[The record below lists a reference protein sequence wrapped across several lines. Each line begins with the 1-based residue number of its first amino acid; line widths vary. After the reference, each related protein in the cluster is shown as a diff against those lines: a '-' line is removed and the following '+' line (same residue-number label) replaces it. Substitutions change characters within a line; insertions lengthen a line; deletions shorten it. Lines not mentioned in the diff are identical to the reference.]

1 MSELRDYQIEAVGA
15 VRARHQNASDAL
27 LVMPTGAGKTRV
39 MLEVVRRALGER
51 EDARCMILL
60 NRVQLVEQ
68 TAKVASS
75 HIEEVGL
82 FCASLSKNAESRL
95 TIGSVQSVSR
105 GEIPTTNL
113 IVVDEAHQIEA
124 DMYNKIIES
133 ARAKNP
139 DLKLLGCTAT
149 PYTASG
155 GYIYGPEKIFK
166 SVTYT
171 KSLSWMISRGY
182 LVPPRTKHMAEAFD
196 SKGVPILAGEYNQGA
211 LEDLVLSDN
220 SKLERQVKDALSRL
234 TERKK
239 CAWACVSIKHAEAV
253 YRLISEDAALVH
265 SEMTPT
271 ERAYHMRSFEEGA
284 ARHMVFVSILSQ
296 GYDCFDAKTEILTSA
311 GWRNINS
318 KIGPNEKVYSLNKAG
333 KLELVPI
340 EKTASRFLRTGEKL
354 ISIKN
359 QHFDICI
366 TENHRFCHRGDDGKI
381 YLSKFAEMP
390 QRAQM
395 IIGSIPQKKK
405 PGIGLSYS
413 EAWVLGMFW
422 ADGSESRGRVEI
434 SQSKPAMVRK
444 IRNLLRQTGI
454 DYWERKRLIASG
466 YKSNHK
472 YLHSFYLPKGTHS
485 GSYARRGISQIYG
498 RLFTKKIQ
506 DELMQMNVKEFMA
519 LWDGYLDGNGSWPK
533 NKNKLPFA
541 TISRKEHLDFFTHK
555 AIELGFS
562 CAYGSHL
569 TKNKVR
575 VYQLRISEKLNR
587 GLNLEPKR
595 KHGRGAT
602 IKFSS
607 ARQRVWCISNKNE
620 TLITRRNGR
629 VVVMGNCPAIDS
641 IVLMRPTR
649 SSGLYVQTVGRGLRV
664 APGKQDCLVLDYGRV
679 VENCGPL
686 DAPYVRQKGS
696 KNKDAPIPMKFCPAC
711 LEYMKQADMTC
722 PACGFVFEKPK
733 KKPANNLTD
742 KPHDGNLLG
751 SVIKPEW
758 RTVERKVSVEAYL
771 SKKGN
776 RCYRVYYHCRNLLMR
791 TVQEYVM
798 PDRMSSHPVFLHA
811 DTPDFADTKTWDEL
825 YTRSRNNLLF
835 VDAGLEA
842 VYIEWDGM
850 FPKIRNARF
859 SDDVYE
865 SKKGFDPQDG
875 LLAFKGEYPGD
886 VPTRGGSGS

>member
-105 GEIPTTNL
+105 GEIPATNL

-166 SVTYT
+166 SVTYA

-253 YRLISEDAALVH
+253 YRLIAEDAALVH

-296 GYDCFDAKTEILTSA
+296 GYDF
-311 GWRNINS
+311 
-318 KIGPNEKVYSLNKAG
+318 
-333 KLELVPI
+333 
-340 EKTASRFLRTGEKL
+340 
-354 ISIKN
+354 
-359 QHFDICI
+359 
-366 TENHRFCHRGDDGKI
+366 
-381 YLSKFAEMP
+381 
-390 QRAQM
+390 
-395 IIGSIPQKKK
+395 
-405 PGIGLSYS
+405 
-413 EAWVLGMFW
+413 
-422 ADGSESRGRVEI
+422 
-434 SQSKPAMVRK
+434 
-444 IRNLLRQTGI
+444 
-454 DYWERKRLIASG
+454 
-466 YKSNHK
+466 
-472 YLHSFYLPKGTHS
+472 
-485 GSYARRGISQIYG
+485 
-498 RLFTKKIQ
+498 
-506 DELMQMNVKEFMA
+506 
-519 LWDGYLDGNGSWPK
+519 
-533 NKNKLPFA
+533 
-541 TISRKEHLDFFTHK
+541 
-555 AIELGFS
+555 
-562 CAYGSHL
+562 
-569 TKNKVR
+569 
-575 VYQLRISEKLNR
+575 
-587 GLNLEPKR
+587 
-595 KHGRGAT
+595 
-602 IKFSS
+602 
-607 ARQRVWCISNKNE
+607 
-620 TLITRRNGR
+620 
-629 VVVMGNCPAIDS
+629 PAIDS

-886 VPTRGGSGS
+886 VPTRGGSSS

>member
-1 MSELRDYQIEAVGA
+1 MNEAIGITASGIKPVYRLQLTDRSIKATACHRVMTNRGFVRLDQLKTGDAVMCDTPLPRKKRGRKARKKYDTHISARYHPFSTKVLCKRRNRKDEIVFRIEKHRAIYEASLNKLSFEEYKKIIQKSPELASSLRYVNPSTHDIHHVDFDHYNNERANLACLTKEEHQKLHAMAGGRFNFRQGQPIYRKVKSIQFVGEEETYDIECAAPNHNFVANGI
-15 VRARHQNASDAL
+15 VVHNS
-27 LVMPTGAGKTRV
+27 GKTRV

-75 HIEEVGL
+75 HIEDIGL

-95 TIGSVQSVSR
+95 TIGSVQSISR
-105 GEIPTTNL
+105 SDFPATNL

-166 SVTYT
+166 SVTYA

-296 GYDCFDAKTEILTSA
+296 GYDF
-311 GWRNINS
+311 
-318 KIGPNEKVYSLNKAG
+318 
-333 KLELVPI
+333 
-340 EKTASRFLRTGEKL
+340 
-354 ISIKN
+354 
-359 QHFDICI
+359 
-366 TENHRFCHRGDDGKI
+366 
-381 YLSKFAEMP
+381 
-390 QRAQM
+390 
-395 IIGSIPQKKK
+395 
-405 PGIGLSYS
+405 
-413 EAWVLGMFW
+413 
-422 ADGSESRGRVEI
+422 
-434 SQSKPAMVRK
+434 
-444 IRNLLRQTGI
+444 
-454 DYWERKRLIASG
+454 
-466 YKSNHK
+466 
-472 YLHSFYLPKGTHS
+472 
-485 GSYARRGISQIYG
+485 
-498 RLFTKKIQ
+498 
-506 DELMQMNVKEFMA
+506 
-519 LWDGYLDGNGSWPK
+519 
-533 NKNKLPFA
+533 
-541 TISRKEHLDFFTHK
+541 
-555 AIELGFS
+555 
-562 CAYGSHL
+562 
-569 TKNKVR
+569 
-575 VYQLRISEKLNR
+575 
-587 GLNLEPKR
+587 
-595 KHGRGAT
+595 
-602 IKFSS
+602 
-607 ARQRVWCISNKNE
+607 
-620 TLITRRNGR
+620 
-629 VVVMGNCPAIDS
+629 PAIDS

-711 LEYMKQADMTC
+711 LEYMKQTDMTC

-835 VDAGLEA
+835 VDVGLEA

-859 SDDVYE
+859 SDDVYKGKE
-865 SKKGFDPQDG
+865 SLDPQDG

-886 VPTRGGSGS
+886 VPTRGGSSS